1 MQHILLEGCGLG
13 FDPDPDQV
21 WVGFPMFEYVSAGS
35 RTRVAIRGLVFT
47 VVVVGL
53 IRQLGHV
60 ARTKSS

>member
-1 MQHILLEGCGLG
+1 MG